1 MAQTASPARA
11 WIGTIL
17 FLLLAP
23 GVIAGLIPWLIS
35 GWRWRDW
42 GGLGWVVVPIA
53 WILIAVGVVILLHAF
68 ALFALHRGTPA
79 PVAPTQ
85 NLVVTGAYRFVRNPM
100 YLSVLNIIL
109 GQALLYGS
117 WWLVLYAIIV
127 LTMVVGF
134 VKGYEEPTLTRTY
147 GEEYLNYR
155 RHVPGWWPLL
165 KPWRE

>member
-1 MAQTASPARA
+1 
-11 WIGTIL
+11 
-17 FLLLAP
+17 
-23 GVIAGLIPWLIS
+23 
-35 GWRWRDW
+35 
-42 GGLGWVVVPIA
+42 VPIA